1 MSLLIKNIGELF
13 DGNKIIKDTC
23 VYIDNGK
30 IRSIGKEIE
39 ADEIIDAEKKFVM
52 PGFIDSHTHAI
63 FHGSR
68 EFEIEWKIEGVGY
81 KEIAERGGGIYY
93 TVEETRK
100 AGRNELKKETMK
112 RVNEMIK
119 YGTTTVEIKSGY
131 GLDKKNEIKLLEIIN
146 EVNEHSKATV
156 IPTFLAHAIPDEMD
170 ADYFVDMVI
179 NEILPEISKKNLAV
193 FCDVFCENGY
203 FNLNQSKKIL
213 LKGKEYGL
221 LPKIHA
227 DEFSCIG
234 CSKLASEIKAVSAD
248 HLLMTGEEEMR
259 MLAKSN
265 VVATLLPATPF
276 VLNESY
282 PKARKM
288 ISNNV
293 EIALAT
299 DMNPN
304 CYITNMQFIIQLACY
319 KMKMRVIDALKAVT
333 LNSAKALKM
342 DDKIGSIE
350 NGKNADIIIMDIP
363 SYLFIPYKIGVNHVN
378 TVIKNG
384 EIIYSQE

>member
-1 MSLLIKNIGELF
+1 
-13 DGNKIIKDTC
+13 
-23 VYIDNGK
+23 
-30 IRSIGKEIE
+30 
-39 ADEIIDAEKKFVM
+39 
-52 PGFIDSHTHAI
+52 
-63 FHGSR
+63 
-68 EFEIEWKIEGVGY
+68 
-81 KEIAERGGGIYY
+81 
-93 TVEETRK
+93 
-100 AGRNELKKETMK
+100 
-112 RVNEMIK
+112 
-119 YGTTTVEIKSGY
+119 
-131 GLDKKNEIKLLEIIN
+131 
-146 EVNEHSKATV
+146 
-156 IPTFLAHAIPDEMD
+156 
-170 ADYFVDMVI
+170 
-179 NEILPEISKKNLAV
+179 
-193 FCDVFCENGY
+193 
-203 FNLNQSKKIL
+203 
-213 LKGKEYGL
+213 
-221 LPKIHA
+221 
-227 DEFSCIG
+227 
-234 CSKLASEIKAVSAD
+234 
-248 HLLMTGEEEMR
+248 MTGEEEMR